1 MKKVFTYLIPGFD
14 LILTDYFLIFAAS
27 FKIPF

>member
-1 MKKVFTYLIPGFD
+1 MKTFFTFLIPCLA

-27 FKIPF
+27 FKIPY